1 MAKRRMFSSEI
12 IMSDSFTQM
21 GLGSQALYF
30 HLGMNADDD
39 GVVNNYKMIQRS
51 IGANDD
57 DLRVLVAKRFIIPIE
72 EAGII
77 VIKHWKLNNY
87 IQKDRYT
94 PSKYR
99 KDLELLQLDENG
111 CYTEN
116 QLKLFD
122 INEGPIK
129 KPCIQNGYTDKNR
142 LDKTSGGKNSI
153 DKLSEENKE
162 VTTNP
167 TGAEE
172 EVEVNDD
179 DLPF

>member
-122 INEGPIK
+122 INEDPIK

-142 LDKTSGGKNSI
+142 LDKNSKGKNSI
-153 DKLSEENKE
+153 DKLSEDNKE

-167 TGAEE
+167 TSALE

>member
-12 IMSDSFTQM
+12 TTSDSFTQM
-21 GLGSQALYF
+21 GLGAQALYF

-51 IGANDD
+51 INAAED

-77 VIKHWKLNNY
+77 VIKHWRLNNY

-99 KDLELLQLDENG
+99 KDLAMLGIDENG
-111 CYTEN
+111 CYTDQQLSLFPPEEN
-116 QLKLFD
+116 
-122 INEGPIK
+122 
-129 KPCIQNGYTDKNR
+129 PCIQNGYTGKNRIEEISKDKNSK
-142 LDKTSGGKNSI
+142 DE
-153 DKLSEENKE
+153 LSEGNKE
-162 VTTNP
+162 VTTKP
-167 TGAEE
+167 TSTHDDDDGG
-172 EVEVNDD
+172 NDD